1 MAPLLLFMSSSSAPL
16 SVEKSQQTNQKLGDD
31 DDDDERDAVARVAT
45 AEGVAEQYRR
55 DAARIRNEADALEV
69 ALTLRK
75 IQTLQAQLNS
85 RQTYWAKHPDQR
97 DDLQQELEQLQQ
109 RRRPPREA
117 AEATPISQGSPPP
130 PSSNSVTADNGK
142 PLSSKSKASHTS
154 TVTSTTT
161 TTTQS
166 TLTST
171 STTLSDLSPPN
182 AVSDYR
188 SRTET
193 MVNPLNGFDPEDLQ
207 LYIPIARDI
216 ESSMPNATMNEQLQA
231 FQSTPQLQ
239 QHFAIKLQELWQEPL
254 QDMQRLDE
262 LKQQY
267 WQSTS
272 DVEKQQ
278 LKRDIQQLE
287 RTIDRDGLF
296 EYSDSIYLDRLYDLT
311 ADELCERRSA
321 VAQLPPL
328 LQTLYKRRC
337 GVVENDANRNDDDD
351 RTLELA
357 ILLEHYEPQ
366 LDLLEQ
372 VHELTPLTVEQ
383 QDETRRALQRLPS
396 LVRRHWALEELGLDE
411 YAENDDTDPNHTR
424 LVQALVQR
432 NGASL
437 TDSNDTDAEETW
449 SNLKGLMMDA
459 ATGTSADAIV
469 RASSLSDLNDLDFVD
484 RSRYVD
490 EFYPCVARLE
500 AQRPPQQFADDFCA
514 RILDN
519 KQSRIYMVRSRPERV
534 VGGYYIR
541 GENQISNDDSGQK
554 LVHRIQTALR
564 DDPEL
569 HNKLEFF
576 YIPDPAPLSDEKV
589 ELGYSEQPLILL
601 TAKNREIFYDNSEPL
616 IKLAI
621 SALGICST
629 FLFALGASVLQPTA
643 QDRIQAALDSETSLD
658 LSWLAGNVATVGGS
672 FLAILLAHEV
682 AHRVVA
688 WSNKVSSQCFLQCW
702 NAVFASLP
710 PLTQLHV
717 MYSHSLTSA
726 CHVLFLRSNW
736 ASRALLLR

>member
-1 MAPLLLFMSSSSAPL
+1 
-16 SVEKSQQTNQKLGDD
+16 
-31 DDDDERDAVARVAT
+31 
-45 AEGVAEQYRR
+45 
-55 DAARIRNEADALEV
+55 
-69 ALTLRK
+69 
-75 IQTLQAQLNS
+75 
-85 RQTYWAKHPDQR
+85 
-97 DDLQQELEQLQQ
+97 
-109 RRRPPREA
+109 
-117 AEATPISQGSPPP
+117 
-130 PSSNSVTADNGK
+130 
-142 PLSSKSKASHTS
+142 
-154 TVTSTTT
+154 
-161 TTTQS
+161 
-166 TLTST
+166 
-171 STTLSDLSPPN
+171 
-182 AVSDYR
+182 
-188 SRTET
+188 

-449 SNLKGLMMDA
+449 TNLKGLMMDA

>member
-31 DDDDERDAVARVAT
+31 DDDDDGDAVARVAT

-519 KQSRIYMVRSRPERV
+519 KQSRIYMVSSRPERV